1 MLRLLYSG
9 GDLCVCVGGTSA
21 SIPIS
26 LYGIQVPPGVFR
38 GVVMLGDY
46 SVPILVFSLGTV
58 LFEEMT

>member
-1 MLRLLYSG
+1 M
-9 GDLCVCVGGTSA
+9 CVCDGGTSA

-46 SVPILVFSLGTV
+46 SVPILVFSLGMV
-58 LFEEMT
+58 LFEGMT